1 MIDTKKYI
9 ENELQEKARLL
20 TVETLSEYIIPAE
33 INEKM
38 TLGIEYHNNGDRFF
52 FLYLPGEPAKMGIE
66 IIRTYGNIHTGECK
80 VTFVGL
86 DKKIDASL
94 NELTKQDILG
104 SAIAIPLNECYFI
117 SAQVLY
123 VSYLDETILLG
134 IYGDKV
140 KKTKEISAPPTYPNR
155 FSHLIYSNAQ
165 HIKSGGWSIIY
176 FSEIDK
182 SYKNLAR
189 RIVDNELWLNDTRI
203 RTATESDKKLF
214 DMMEVKSKEEV
225 ECMLAGY
232 FN

>member
-1 MIDTKKYI
+1 M
-9 ENELQEKARLL
+9 
-20 TVETLSEYIIPAE
+20 
-33 INEKM
+33 
-38 TLGIEYHNNGDRFF
+38 
-52 FLYLPGEPAKMGIE
+52 
-66 IIRTYGNIHTGECK
+66 
-80 VTFVGL
+80 
-86 DKKIDASL
+86 
-94 NELTKQDILG
+94 
-104 SAIAIPLNECYFI
+104 
-117 SAQVLY
+117 
-123 VSYLDETILLG
+123 SYLDETILLG

-140 KKTKEISAPPTYPNR
+140 KKSKEISAPPTYPNR

-165 HIKSGGWSIIY
+165 YIKNGGWSIIY

-214 DMMEVKSKEEV
+214 DIMEVKSKEEV